1 MKYKVLKPIPADD
14 GSVIPSGTIVEADGW
29 RNVRQLEN
37 GRYLM
42 PVIEAEDAKPAAKP
56 VEEPVVEAVVESS
69 GDAGEDSSVAKPRA
83 KKTTK

>member
-1 MKYKVLKPIPADD
+1 VKYKVLKPIPADD

-56 VEEPVVEAVVESS
+56 VEEPVVESS